1 MKTRIITAAIAAGL
15 ALAATGCGSGT
26 VTAARYSSV
35 RQVIAALDHG
45 GMRCTGAEY
54 SNPPVVKGAISEA
67 SCDFRGLSNTLI
79 DVFPGTVTTAQ
90 VLQNSIS
97 TGTQKIWSA
106 VGPNWWVQ
114 TDRAHVKRVQTI
126 LGGRIVGGPWHP
138 GAQSSSSADPA
149 VTVCQ
154 KFSAIYGSM
163 FSILN
168 GDSVTSPS
176 ALRPDPRL
184 NGFADNMAHWSYVVY
199 QAIQNGTTSASVQLA
214 NDLGDAGIAVVQVA
228 EPLGHGVSPNVEKA
242 INKIDAVQSD
252 CSGLGG

>member
-97 TGTQKIWSA
+97 TGPQES
-106 VGPNWWVQ
+106 
-114 TDRAHVKRVQTI
+114 
-126 LGGRIVGGPWHP
+126 
-138 GAQSSSSADPA
+138 GA
-149 VTVCQ
+149 
-154 KFSAIYGSM
+154 
-163 FSILN
+163 
-168 GDSVTSPS
+168 PS
-176 ALRPDPRL
+176 ARTGGSRR
-184 NGFADNMAHWSYVVY
+184 
-199 QAIQNGTTSASVQLA
+199 T
-214 NDLGDAGIAVVQVA
+214 
-228 EPLGHGVSPNVEKA
+228 EPT
-242 INKIDAVQSD
+242 
-252 CSGLGG
+252 